1 MKTMKTLKSM
11 MIAAIILCGTSMN
24 AQAQNNDY
32 YQTKDEVG
40 ITIGGPSNSQIITV
54 FSEMFGIMGS
64 ALVTSIAT
72 GGNYTGYTTYENE
85 KNIPAISAEYFH
97 HLNKTVSI
105 GGIVGF
111 NGTFSDMYCTFRK
124 NEGSGDATVKSK
136 EKVGS
141 AKKYFIT
148 VMPAVK
154 FDWLR
159 HKNYGL
165 YSKMAFGLTYMYE
178 QEKQDDRNGEKELH
192 SDSKVMGNF
201 QASLLGIEAGSEKFR
216 GFAELGVGE
225 QGIFVVGC
233 RYKF

>member
-1 MKTMKTLKSM
+1 MKTLKTLKSM

-40 ITIGGPSNSQIITV
+40 ITIGGPSNSQIINV

-64 ALVTSIAT
+64 ALVTSVAT
-72 GGNYTGYTTYENE
+72 GGQYTGYTTYENE

-97 HLNKTVSI
+97 HLNKT
-105 GGIVGF
+105 
-111 NGTFSDMYCTFRK
+111 GTFQK

-159 HKNYGL
+159 QKNYGL
-165 YSKMAFGLTYMYE
+165 YSKLAFGLTYMYE
-178 QEKQDDRNGEKELH
+178 QEKQDNQNGEKELH

>member
-1 MKTMKTLKSM
+1 MKIMKTLKSM
-11 MIAAIILCGTSMN
+11 MIAAIILCGTSMS
-24 AQAQNNDY
+24 AQAQNSDY
-32 YQTKDEVG
+32 YQTKDEVA
-40 ITIGGPSNSQIITV
+40 ISIGGPSNSQIINA
-54 FSEMFGIMGS
+54 FSELFGVMGS
-64 ALVTSIAT
+64 AIITSVAT
-72 GGNYTGYTTYENE
+72 GGHYTGYTTYENE

-97 HLNKTVSI
+97 HINKTVSI

-111 NGTFSDMYCTFRK
+111 NGTFSDMYCTFQR
-124 NEGSGDATVKSK
+124 NIGDGNATIESK

-159 HKNYGL
+159 QKNVGL
-165 YSKMAFGLTYMYE
+165 YSKVAFGLTYMYE
-178 QEKQDDRNGEKELH
+178 QEKQDNEAGEKELN
-192 SDSKVMGNF
+192 SDSKIMGNF
-201 QASLLGIEAGSEKFR
+201 QASLLGVEVGSEKFR